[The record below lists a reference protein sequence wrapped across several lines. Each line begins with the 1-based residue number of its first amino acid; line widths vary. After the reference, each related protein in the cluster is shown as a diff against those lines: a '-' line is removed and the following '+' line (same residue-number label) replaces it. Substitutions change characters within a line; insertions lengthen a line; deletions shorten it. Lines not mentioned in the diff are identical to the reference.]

1 MEMYWIPVIEKLPE
15 KYREDGE
22 LYNYQTVIA
31 TLKNEF
37 VCEMWW
43 SGADEK
49 FFKLDGM
56 KKKELT
62 ENPVVAWMPMPRPFR
77 VYSLGF
83 WDAEDGKGFR
93 EHILTEKDFVDYG
106 VCDYMG
112 VHYIE
117 NEMDEYVDESE
128 GE

>member
-1 MEMYWIPVIEKLPE
+1 MEMHWIPVIEKLPE

-22 LYNYQTVIA
+22 LHNYQTVIA

-49 FFKLDGM
+49 FFMIEGM
-56 KKKELT
+56 KKIELT
-62 ENPVVAWMPMPRPFR
+62 ENPVVAWMPMPRPFKI
-77 VYSLGF
+77 YSL
-83 WDAEDGKGFR
+83 
-93 EHILTEKDFVDYG
+93 DYT
-106 VCDYMG
+106 
-112 VHYIE
+112 E
-117 NEMDEYVDESE
+117 NEMDEYVDERE